1 VRANSA
7 RSVGSRYT
15 DELRHFAAAGIP
27 NVDILRRATSLNARI
42 IDMQDRIGSIEKGR
56 DADLIAVRGDPL
68 QDLQAID
75 RVDMVMKG
83 GVLVKTE
90 GVELG

>member
-1 VRANSA
+1 MGRGIA
-7 RSVGSRYT
+7 GS
-15 DELRHFAAAGIP
+15 FAAVGIP
-27 NVDILRRATSLNARI
+27 NADILRRATSLNARI

-68 QDLQAID
+68 ADLQAVD

-83 GVLVKTE
+83 GVLVKSE
-90 GVELG
+90 GVALG